1 MLGTLCNVSANVRQ
15 HILSEGVQGG
25 IQDQVGW
32 GPGQADLVVGSTV
45 HCRRLGLDGLSC
57 PFQLNHSVI
66 LYLESPIFI
75 ISLES
80 LK

>member
-1 MLGTLCNVSANVRQ
+1 MLGTLYNVSANVRQ

-32 GPGQADLVVGSTV
+32 GSGQVVGSTV